1 LKILRKKNCGKT
13 MAEMEIQYQKEL
25 VAAEYRGRKEVSR

>member
-1 LKILRKKNCGKT
+1 